1 MRSSMQPKV
10 GPIVW
15 WSVGVCFFGLVCGSA
30 SAEWFKGVTHV
41 HSLWSDGD
49 MAPEMIA
56 AWYKE
61 RGYNFVCFS
70 EHSRLQEGDKFVTPA
85 SGRKLQQAH
94 VEAIREKFGSEWVE
108 LQLEEGRAP
117 RMRLKTHD
125 ELSAY
130 FDEDGKFLL
139 VPAEEITC
147 SIADIHTNGLNLR
160 EPIPGGEGTRAEIL
174 QGHLDAVA
182 DQMERYDVQMVAH
195 VNHLNW
201 GSGIVSEE
209 MIAVRGLRF
218 FEVYNGHPGVRTWGR
233 ASRGMPSNDEHWDII
248 QSMRQRRDAAQ
259 PLVYGLATDDSHEYH
274 EWSPRNVNPGRG
286 WIMVQAEELE
296 ANALMQ
302 ALIDGNF
309 YSTTGVTLADIKRS
323 KGSLSVSIAAEEG
336 VSYTTQ
342 FIGTEKGFDPA
353 TAPRRDAAGAPIAGA
368 TLEYSGEV
376 GAVLHETTANPAVY
390 PFSGR
395 ELYVRAVVKSDKAQT
410 NGVEADDVEM
420 AWVQPVR
427 TR

>member
-1 MRSSMQPKV
+1 MKMKMIRLV
-10 GPIVW
+10 RWGALVW
-15 WSVGVCFFGLVCGSA
+15 MSGLLCGFA
-30 SAEWFKGVTHV
+30 SAEWYKGVTHV

-56 AWYKE
+56 SWYKE

-70 EHSRLQEGDKFVTPA
+70 EHSRLQEGEMFVTVD
-85 SGRKLQQAH
+85 SGRRLQQAH
-94 VEAIREKFGSEWVE
+94 VEAVREKFGPEWVE
-108 LQLEEGRAP
+108 LRLEEGRAP

-130 FDEDGKFLL
+130 FNEDGKFLL
-139 VPAEEITC
+139 VPSEEITC
-147 SIADIHTNGLNLR
+147 AVANIHTNGLNLR
-160 EPIPGGEGTRAEIL
+160 EPIPGGQGTRAEIL

-182 DQMERYDVQMVAH
+182 DQMENYDVPMVAH

-201 GSGIVSEE
+201 STGITSEE
-209 MIAVRGLRF
+209 MIEVRGLRF

-323 KGSLSVSIAAEEG
+323 KDSLSVSIAAEEG

-390 PFSGR
+390 TFSGR

-410 NGVEADDVEM
+410 NAVGADDVEM

-427 TR
+427 TK

>member
-1 MRSSMQPKV
+1 M
-10 GPIVW
+10 
-15 WSVGVCFFGLVCGSA
+15 
-30 SAEWFKGVTHV
+30 
-41 HSLWSDGD
+41 
-49 MAPEMIA
+49 
-56 AWYKE
+56 
-61 RGYNFVCFS
+61 
-70 EHSRLQEGDKFVTPA
+70 FVTVD
-85 SGRKLQQAH
+85 SGRRLQQAH
-94 VEAIREKFGSEWVE
+94 VEAAREKFGPEWVE
-108 LQLEEGRAP
+108 LRLEEGRAP

-130 FDEDGKFLL
+130 FNEDGKFLL
-139 VPAEEITC
+139 VPSEEITC
-147 SIADIHTNGLNLR
+147 SVANIHTNGLNLR
-160 EPIPGGEGTRAEIL
+160 EPIPGGQGTRAEIL

-182 DQMERYDVQMVAH
+182 DQMENYDVPMVAH

-218 FEVYNGHPGVRTWGR
+218 FEVYNGHPGVRTWGS
-233 ASRGMPSNDEHWDII
+233 ASRGMPPNDEHWDII
-248 QSMRQRRDAAQ
+248 QSMRQRRDAAH

-309 YSTTGVTLADIKRS
+309 YSTTGVILADIKRS
-323 KGSLSVSIAAEEG
+323 KDSLSVSIAAEEG

-342 FIGTEKGFDPA
+342 FIGTEKGFDPS

-410 NGVEADDVEM
+410 KGVEADDVEM

-427 TR
+427 TK